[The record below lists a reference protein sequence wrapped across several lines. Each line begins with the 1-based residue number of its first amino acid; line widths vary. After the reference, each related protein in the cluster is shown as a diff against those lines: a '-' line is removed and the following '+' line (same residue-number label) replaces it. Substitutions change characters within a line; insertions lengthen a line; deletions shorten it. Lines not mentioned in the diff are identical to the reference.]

1 MSTFACTPGSTGGFK
16 ATDKAATDA
25 ADPEDAELSDACIWE
40 STVRA
45 EASELD
51 NAASP
56 ELQTDSWLKTA
67 EPTDVDIVGRG
78 VVDMCCGRVSDAPG
92 GQLHCVFATTVPG
105 PSVLVVIDT
114 EHVGLLVEDGG
125 LDVAAGVAL
134 LVGDGDGGGGGVNDA
149 LGLGLLVEG
158 GRELLLLNVV
168 LKPLAPELTSDKML
182 LQMAEYD
189 ASSEKSTMLQ
199 TPAVSVV
206 VVAVAEQPLA
216 MEHVTSPQLVVRVVP
231 GVAVLVMFHVE
242 HGCVQTDTDD
252 VGHELDVVE
261 ELGVLDAVPVADS
274 GLGLSLIQ
282 NGPTQPG
289 LGRHDPTQLGGGT
302 GGRGGGCHCCQ
313 YDMGGGLG
321 IVVLEERAIRR
332 RHNNLQLEEYR
343 DRRMCRREGSRASC
357 CNADHIATHGIS
369 TPSRHRPAEW
379 KYGRSRG
386 WCRR

>member
-1 MSTFACTPGSTGGFK
+1 VSTFACTPGSTGGFK

-25 ADPEDAELSDACIWE
+25 TDTEDAELSDACILE

-56 ELQTDSWLKTA
+56 ELHTDSRLKTA

-92 GQLHCVFATTVPG
+92 AQLHCVFATTVPG

-125 LDVAAGVAL
+125 LDVAAGVVL
-134 LVGDGDGGGGGVNDA
+134 LVGGGGGGVDDA
-149 LGLGLLVEG
+149 LGLGLLVAG
-158 GRELLLLNVV
+158 GRELLLLNVA
-168 LKPLAPELTSDKML
+168 LKPLTPDLTSDKML

-189 ASSEKSTMLQ
+189 ASSENGAMLQ
-199 TPAVSVV
+199 TPSVTVV

-231 GVAVLVMFHVE
+231 GVAVFVMFHVE

-252 VGHELDVVE
+252 VEHELDVVE
-261 ELGVLDAVPVADS
+261 EV
-274 GLGLSLIQ
+274 
-282 NGPTQPG
+282 
-289 LGRHDPTQLGGGT
+289 
-302 GGRGGGCHCCQ
+302 
-313 YDMGGGLG
+313 
-321 IVVLEERAIRR
+321 
-332 RHNNLQLEEYR
+332 
-343 DRRMCRREGSRASC
+343 
-357 CNADHIATHGIS
+357 
-369 TPSRHRPAEW
+369 
-379 KYGRSRG
+379 
-386 WCRR
+386 